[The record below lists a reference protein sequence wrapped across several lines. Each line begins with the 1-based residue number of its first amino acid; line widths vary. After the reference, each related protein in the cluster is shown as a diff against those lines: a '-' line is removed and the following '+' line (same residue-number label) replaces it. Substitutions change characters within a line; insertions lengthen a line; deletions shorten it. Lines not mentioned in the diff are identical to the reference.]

1 MKKRSLKEK
10 SEENI
15 PGGWRKFFKNK
26 EDFIIKQKNIL
37 GKVKKV
43 FQVSGSV

>member
-26 EDFIIKQKNIL
+26 EDFIIRQK
-37 GKVKKV
+37 KTFFKK
-43 FQVSGSV
+43 